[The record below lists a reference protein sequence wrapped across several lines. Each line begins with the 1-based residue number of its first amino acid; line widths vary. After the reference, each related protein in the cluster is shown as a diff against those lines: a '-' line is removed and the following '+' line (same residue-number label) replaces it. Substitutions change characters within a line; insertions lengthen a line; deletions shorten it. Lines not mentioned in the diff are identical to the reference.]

1 MKKRITEVFEDVI
14 FDHEYDE
21 DTEMEVRTGVKTD
34 AIILAI
40 LMIELVIMFLKW
52 ASNLWKES
60 HGSFVG
66 FFSIL
71 LVKFENM

>member
-40 LMIELVIMFLKW
+40 LMIELVIMFLK
-52 ASNLWKES
+52 
-60 HGSFVG
+60 
-66 FFSIL
+66 
-71 LVKFENM
+71 